1 VIESVG
7 LIMMDDTNGTRS
19 NMLVN
24 NVAFVNFTGYLDG
37 KSTTASVSCST
48 RQPCYNIDYKNYTLY
63 TSSNK
68 TSTGTAS
75 CKWIAEGGV
84 HGVKC

>member
-1 VIESVG
+1 
-7 LIMMDDTNGTRS
+7 MNAFRS

-37 KSTTASVSCST
+37 RSATASVSCSI

-63 TSSNK
+63 TSMNS
-68 TSTGTAS
+68 TDTGTTS
-75 CKWIAEGGV
+75 CKWTAPDGV
-84 HGVKC
+84 RGLNC